1 MDANFSEPGA
11 DNIVGLDSLSSFLQH
26 SLQGLQSQHALG
38 TLHVRF
44 TGAESALA
52 EMYLT
57 ATFFDRGTLKGQVYA
72 DNGIYKDEMLL
83 KGEGERWE
91 ERAEDYAGFGEYFHL
106 KSSHLLHPSV
116 QRKVAVSGEWV
127 ELLFVCLILG
137 WQRESIC
144 YCEFSGMTQS

>member
-1 MDANFSEPGA
+1 MQSISLNYALLLQIATPNVNANFSEPGA

-72 DNGIYKDEMLL
+72 DNGIYRDEMVLN
-83 KGEGERWE
+83 GEGERWMR
-91 ERAEDYAGFGEYFHL
+91 ERKTMQVL
-106 KSSHLLHPSV
+106 
-116 QRKVAVSGEWV
+116 VSI
-127 ELLFVCLILG
+127 F
-137 WQRESIC
+137 
-144 YCEFSGMTQS
+144 F